1 MRYVAALVAHVP
13 ACWERAQ
20 IEARRGG
27 DAGWELAVV
36 VRDDAESR
44 VFTVQWEAGACGGAA
59 CREVAYGDAR
69 LPGAARTC
77 GTSSRQSPRSALL
90 VPAGLGFVAV
100 ASWRAWPSRPRWS
113 WRPEESGGSRPREIG
128 THIVQPCTPP
138 GGITPGPTPS
148 TTHASSPAKSR
159 QGSPDRRS
167 PQKPVGR
174 AAKSGRLELAIELAV
189 LPQKNCSPT
198 GVCTL
203 ALQQARRPSRL
214 SNLFRW

>member
-1 MRYVAALVAHVP
+1 MKLCCQMCSNMFEGCSTNIFQITTFYLHLFDFSYSTFFVLLFVLVNFLHYSLLLL
-13 ACWERAQ
+13 RS
-20 IEARRGG
+20 
-27 DAGWELAVV
+27 D
-36 VRDDAESR
+36 
-44 VFTVQWEAGACGGAA
+44 FM
-59 CREVAYGDAR
+59 
-69 LPGAARTC
+69 
-77 GTSSRQSPRSALL
+77 TSSS
-90 VPAGLGFVAV
+90 G
-100 ASWRAWPSRPRWS
+100 PRWS

-128 THIVQPCTPP
+128 THIVQPWTPP